1 MPSQDTLGIT
11 KDLASLIEA
20 RGLLDLEEIVQWII
34 SRERSIELPSVAVIY
49 SSLACSI
56 ERLSSCLN
64 MSSSNSALIK

>member
-34 SRERSIELPSVAVIY
+34 SR
-49 SSLACSI
+49 
-56 ERLSSCLN
+56 
-64 MSSSNSALIK
+64 